1 MSDEHS
7 SAQIL
12 DLATSTLET
21 FLPCLGQTFEAVF
34 TDGRIPFKLAE
45 ASALGKARTPDG
57 RPPFSLL
64 FHGEPK
70 LRLPQRVY
78 RLENATLGTM
88 EIFLVQ
94 ISDTPSVSCFQAI
107 FN

>member
-1 MSDEHS
+1 VSGEHS
-7 SAQIL
+7 PAQIL
-12 DLATSTLET
+12 DLATVTIET
-21 FLPCLGQTFEAVF
+21 FTPCLGQTFEAVF
-34 TDGRIPFKLAE
+34 TDGRIPLKLAE
-45 ASALGKARTPDG
+45 ASSLGVARTPEG

-64 FHGEPK
+64 FHGATK

-78 RLENATLGTM
+78 RLENTTLGVM

-94 ISDTPSVSCFQAI
+94 VGDTPNWSGFEAI